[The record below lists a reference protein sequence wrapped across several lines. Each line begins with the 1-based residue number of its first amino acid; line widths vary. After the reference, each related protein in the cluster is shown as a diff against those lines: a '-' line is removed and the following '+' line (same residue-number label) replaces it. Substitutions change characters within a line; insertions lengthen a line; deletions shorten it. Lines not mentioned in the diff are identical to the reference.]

1 MALKSKIL
9 KPSDFINPLLSK
21 KKIDNLKF
29 ENFKT
34 SLEKYKLN
42 INSQHSTKQSE
53 PNIVANAL
61 KPFFEELN
69 YNAQSFSQKGQ
80 SGIDLAIMK
89 DFKPCVILEAKK
101 HNDTDMINKENL
113 HKKSLYEAILYFL
126 RERDEGNKEIFHII
140 ITDFYSWFVFDA
152 KDFDRLFW
160 QNSSIKK
167 IYKNYKNPNLLGN
180 NTKDFYEDIEKELN
194 KNFMENSFGDKEIPC
209 AYFNLL
215 EPKNEKDLQNIYK
228 LLSSDTLL
236 KEFNP
241 NDANSLNKDF
251 YNELL
256 YILGLEEKKEKSKKL
271 IQRASN
277 PQAGTF
283 YENIVNRLK
292 EKGESAEFEKV
303 LELIIIWINRIL
315 FLKLLES
322 QIVSWD
328 DDAKKFLNIE
338 VIKDYQDLQNLF
350 FDILANKI
358 ENREDKSFNYI
369 PYLNSSLF
377 EIHETEKK
385 YIPISHLK
393 NGIEISYYSQTALRD
408 DKTNRRKGKISTLDY
423 LFDFLNSYSFGEGE
437 DGENKTLINASVLG
451 LIFEKINGYKDGSF
465 FTPSFITIYM
475 ARESLENLAIER
487 FNKTFEIECSNINE
501 LIRYCEK
508 HSFKDD
514 FINKANEIIN
524 SITIC
529 DPAVGSGH
537 FLVSALNEI
546 IFLKYRLGLFYQKG
560 LTLNHIND
568 ELLVRLDDEWFTY
581 KKPKDYQNPTHKL
594 QKMLF
599 EEKQRVIEN
608 QLFGVDLNPNSTQ
621 ITKLRLWIE
630 LLKNSFYDE
639 NSKTLVTLPNIDI
652 NIKTGNSLI
661 SRFDLDDKI
670 KINNIKHEIKEYKK
684 KVKDYKNNIGSKKEL
699 LDSIKALKDKFK
711 LTLKA
716 EHKLTLDRDKKLQE
730 YVKDFGLNSLSS
742 DLALVAIEKR
752 YGVQGTLF
760 DDKKDM
766 KKEQKLKE
774 TLLILQDKVAEVEN
788 GKIYENAFEWRFEF
802 PEVLDEDGN
811 FLGFD
816 IVLGNP
822 PYIMEYENK
831 SAFDGLREQPCYQGK
846 TDIWHL
852 FTCLGLKILKQDALI
867 SFIAKNQWLE
877 SQSASNMRK
886 TIYENGEILKIIDFG
901 TNMVFEE
908 ASQQTMIFLIKKNSL
923 NKSHKIKYKKILKNL
938 SNDELN
944 RLLYLVED
952 ENIKVSTKEIE
963 KNYDEKENL
972 TFSSSFVESILNK
985 IEVLRNFE
993 FDEKKEIIQGI
1004 IGGPDE
1010 AFIINS
1016 EELTDFSNE
1025 EKEYLKML
1033 HTNTGRYSTD
1043 DSNKYIF
1050 YLSAKNFNDKNIDD
1064 YPNIKNHF
1072 EKNKKILIDAKIR
1085 YETPNKLYFYLHRER
1100 DESFFKEGDKL
1111 VWAKRTYGERFT
1123 FTKETFYG
1131 TANLFFIKTNRVNLK
1146 YITSFLNSKLLFF
1159 YMHEKLK
1166 HTGDLLQLD
1175 KNQFMKIPIYV
1186 PKEEKQQPFIE
1197 LVDKILA
1204 LKKESKDT
1212 KELEEKIDEL
1222 VYELYGLTDDEIK
1235 IIKSDH

>member
-1 MALKSKIL
+1 MALKAKIL

-21 KKIDNLKF
+21 KKIDNSKF

-34 SLEKYKLN
+34 VLEKYTSN
-42 INSQHSTKQSE
+42 IKSQHSTKQSE

-69 YNAQSFSQKGQ
+69 FNAQSFSQKGQ

-113 HKKSLYEAILYFL
+113 HKKSLYESILYFL

-140 ITDFYSWFVFDA
+140 ITDFYSWFIFDA

-194 KNFMENSFGDKEIPC
+194 KNFMENLFDDKEIPC

-256 YILGLEEKKEKSKKL
+256 YILGLEEKKDKSKKL

-292 EKGESAEFEKV
+292 EKGDSAEFEKV

-338 VIKDYQDLQNLF
+338 TIKDYQDLQNLF
-350 FDILANKI
+350 FDILANKV

-487 FNKTFEIECSNINE
+487 FNKTFEIECSNIDE

-560 LTLNHIND
+560 LSLNHIND
-568 ELLVRLDDEWFTY
+568 ELLIRLDDEWFTY
-581 KKPKDYQNPTHKL
+581 KKPKDYKNPTHKL

-661 SRFDLDDKI
+661 SRFDLNGEI
-670 KINNIKHEIKEYKK
+670 KINNIKHEIKEYKQ
-684 KVKDYKNNIGSKKEL
+684 KVKDYKNNLGSKKDV

-716 EHKLTLDRDKKLQE
+716 EHKLTLERNKKLQE
-730 YVKDFGLNSLSS
+730 YVKDFGFDGLSN
-742 DLALVAIEKR
+742 DLVLIALERK
-752 YGVQGTLF
+752 YGLQGTLF
-760 DDKKDM
+760 DDKKD
-766 KKEQKLKE
+766 KKEQQKQKGNLVV
-774 TLLILQDKVAEVEN
+774 LQEKINDIEN
-788 GKIYENAFEWRFEF
+788 GKIYEDAFEWRIEF

-822 PYIMEYENK
+822 PYIQLQNSGGELANIYSNFSFKTFERTGDIYSLFYEKGLEVLKDNGLLAYITSNK
-831 SAFDGLREQPCYQGK
+831 WLRAGYGKSTREFFLKYNPIKLIDLGSGVFDSASVDSNILFIEK
-846 TDIWHL
+846 TQNKNKLLACDISKNKELNKLENLKFSILQKLSSDIW
-852 FTCLGLKILKQDALI
+852 A
-867 SFIAKNQWLE
+867 IANTKEQ
-877 SQSASNMRK
+877 
-886 TIYENGEILKIIDFG
+886 
-901 TNMVFEE
+901 
-908 ASQQTMIFLIKKNSL
+908 
-923 NKSHKIKYKKILKNL
+923 
-938 SNDELN
+938 
-944 RLLYLVED
+944 
-952 ENIKVSTKEIE
+952 NIKEKIE
-963 KNYDEKENL
+963 KIGTPLKEWNIKINY
-972 TFSSSFVESILNK
+972 
-985 IEVLRNFE
+985 
-993 FDEKKEIIQGI
+993 GI
-1004 IGGPDE
+1004 KTGFNE
-1010 AFIINS
+1010 AFIIDETKKDELIKKDPKS
-1016 EELTDFSNE
+1016 EEIIKPLLRGKDIRKYKINFAKLYLINSHNNPPVDI
-1025 EKEYLKML
+1025 EKYPAIKEHLDSHYQQLEKRRDKGKTPYNLRSCAYL
-1033 HTNTGRYSTD
+1033 
-1043 DSNKYIF
+1043 DS
-1050 YLSAKNFNDKNIDD
+1050 
-1064 YPNIKNHF
+1064 F
-1072 EKNKKILIDAKIR
+1072 EKDKIIYPEIASN
-1085 YETPNKLYFYLHRER
+1085 PNSFEYDVNEYFL
-1100 DESFFKEGDKL
+1100 DK
-1111 VWAKRTYGERFT
+1111 
-1123 FTKETFYG
+1123 
-1131 TANLFFIKTNRVNLK
+1131 TAFFIEGKSLK
-1146 YITSFLNSKLLFF
+1146 YIISILNSKALLY
-1159 YMHEKLK
+1159 YMKQSIRQV
-1166 HTGDLLQLD
+1166 GQGYQLS
-1175 KNQFMKIPIYV
+1175 KIFVENFPI
-1186 PKEEKQQPFIE
+1186 PKIDEEKQKPFIE

-1204 LKKESKDT
+1204 LKKDTKDT
-1212 KELEEKIDEL
+1212 KELEDKIDEM
-1222 VYELYGLTDDEIK
+1222 VYNLYDLNEDEIET
-1235 IIKSDH
+1235 IKR